1 MFTVNWAPPFQ
12 RVYMIPELEKQL
24 GVKFPPPS
32 DFHSP
37 GRPSPVSTTQ
47 QQTFRLSHVSTADI
61 PSLSC
66 LNGRHTV
73 SLTSLAAFTKFL
85 DDLCVQHSVDCSP
98 PRTAP
103 RLLDKASINL
113 ASFPGPKRRRKGLG
127 TRQASTLLHYTRVFN
142 CLLSLCTACWRL
154 H

>member
-1 MFTVNWAPPFQ
+1 MLPNTTLPPLSGMVQEIHGTYQVQYHPVDDDPDKVESGGGGCEGVCCFDLLPSPTHAQVFTVNWAPPFQ

-37 GRPSPVSTTQ
+37 GSLNYT
-47 QQTFRLSHVSTADI
+47 TADI

-73 SLTSLAAFTKFL
+73 SLMSQRQTYRLSH
-85 DDLCVQHSVDCSP
+85 VSYSVHQVS
-98 PRTAP
+98 
-103 RLLDKASINL
+103 
-113 ASFPGPKRRRKGLG
+113 G
-127 TRQASTLLHYTRVFN
+127 
-142 CLLSLCTACWRL
+142 
-154 H
+154 

>member
-1 MFTVNWAPPFQ
+1 MLPNTTLPPLSGMVQEIHGTYQVQYHPVDDDPDKVESGGGGCEGVRCFDLLPSPTHAQVFEVNWAPPFQ

-61 PSLSC
+61 PSLS
-66 LNGRHTV
+66 
-73 SLTSLAAFTKFL
+73 
-85 DDLCVQHSVDCSP
+85 
-98 PRTAP
+98 
-103 RLLDKASINL
+103 RLLQRSP
-113 ASFPGPKRRRKGLG
+113 SSWMSSVS
-127 TRQASTLLHYTRVFN
+127 STV
-142 CLLSLCTACWRL
+142 
-154 H
+154 